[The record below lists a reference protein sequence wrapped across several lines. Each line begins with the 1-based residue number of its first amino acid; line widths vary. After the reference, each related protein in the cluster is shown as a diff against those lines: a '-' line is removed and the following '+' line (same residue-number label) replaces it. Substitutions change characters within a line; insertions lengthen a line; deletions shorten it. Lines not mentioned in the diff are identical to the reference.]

1 MAHLEKHNILTSRNH
16 GFRSGFSCETQLITT
31 THDLLSSFDTNIQ
44 TDIAILDFSK
54 AFDTV
59 PHKKL
64 LHKLDHYGV
73 KGPLHAWL
81 TTFLTQRSMKVVLE
95 GEASDAAAVE
105 SGVPQ
110 GTVLGPILFLCHI
123 NDLPASVTSQVRLFA
138 DDCLLYREIHSFQDH
153 IELQKDLDRLET
165 WANNWGM
172 KFNAK
177 KCYILS
183 IKPKTFKFYEL
194 NNTFLQQVPHSA
206 YLGIQLS
213 SDLTWKTHINSVTK
227 KANSILGLLRRNLQ
241 KCPPNCKKI
250 AYLSLV
256 RSTLEYGSTI
266 WDPYHKGEIE
276 QLEIIQRR
284 AARFITGDYKS
295 RETGCVTNMLK
306 QLDLPSLQERRRQ
319 LRLASFYKI
328 VEGLVPALPADQY
341 LTPIPGSKRT
351 IKATSFPD

>member
-1 MAHLEKHNILTSRNH
+1 M
-16 GFRSGFSCETQLITT
+16 
-31 THDLLSSFDTNIQ
+31 
-44 TDIAILDFSK
+44 
-54 AFDTV
+54 
-59 PHKKL
+59 
-64 LHKLDHYGV
+64 
-73 KGPLHAWL
+73 
-81 TTFLTQRSMKVVLE
+81 
-95 GEASDAAAVE
+95 
-105 SGVPQ
+105 
-110 GTVLGPILFLCHI
+110 
-123 NDLPASVTSQVRLFA
+123 LFA

-351 IKATSFPD
+351 IKATSFPDFISTNIVERHQTLNTRSYQVKPKNTDQFEYSFFPRTTIDWNQLPEDTVRSKTTQTFKTKIQNNK